1 MTKVREGYGLR
12 NHVRLGRRALG
23 NIGTYAY
30 QPSTALLVHMDSRA
44 ERSGL
49 IANFHCK
56 VLRIV
61 CVVSQSKK
69 TVWQLD
75 LLQANTALQTWTT
88 GRLPCL
94 VLDCWK
100 IE

>member
-1 MTKVREGYGLR
+1 MPT
-12 NHVRLGRRALG
+12 GRRLRY
-23 NIGTYAY
+23 TW
-30 QPSTALLVHMDSRA
+30 TAEQS
-44 ERSGL
+44 SGL
-49 IANFHCK
+49 IANFRCK
-56 VLRIV
+56 VLKFV

-88 GRLPCL
+88 GRPPRS